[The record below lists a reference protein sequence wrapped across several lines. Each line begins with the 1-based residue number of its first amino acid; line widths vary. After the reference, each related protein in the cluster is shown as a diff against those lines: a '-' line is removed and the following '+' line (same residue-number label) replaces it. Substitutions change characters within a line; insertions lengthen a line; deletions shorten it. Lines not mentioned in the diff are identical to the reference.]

1 MSKLSAIYN
10 VPSEEIII
18 TNGFAVYYPITGAE
32 DWTAMG
38 ARLAILAYTFPLYFE
53 FSGYCDLSS

>member
-10 VPSEEIII
+10 VPSEEIR
-18 TNGFAVYYPITGAE
+18 TQRLPYYPITGAE

-38 ARLAILAYTFPLYFE
+38 ARLAILYTHSRYTLNFQVIAIYPVNR
-53 FSGYCDLSS
+53 